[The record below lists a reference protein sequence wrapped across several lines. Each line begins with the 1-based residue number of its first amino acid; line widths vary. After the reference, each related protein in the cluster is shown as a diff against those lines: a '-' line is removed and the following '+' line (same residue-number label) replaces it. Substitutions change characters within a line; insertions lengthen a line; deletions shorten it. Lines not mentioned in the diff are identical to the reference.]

1 MGNLTR
7 SLLSGPLDAMPL
19 RAMPLRGDTMSDM
32 GWSWTVGSAGGR
44 SGAAWDGR
52 AGRRGRRGTPEQE
65 GGAPKWR
72 GRGTREGEADERCCV
87 LPVVGGRVEEG
98 AERLGLYTQAGARA
112 EQRVHGA
119 GRRPSRLGGWRQCRG
134 GKNCSGVLAAGREY
148 AAGAQRGGR
157 ETACDTARG
166 QRDTGRV
173 PALSCLPCHA
183 ASFLADEEGADRA
196 AVHADHSGG
205 TREVPDTAPA
215 SMGQGPALGLPHLA
229 SGCPACIS
237 VSPPHWR
244 HAGRLALSPRPA
256 RTPSIRPCGRCISR
270 RRYCWLQAPS
280 SPALRTPASAPPPST
295 AAPLAPASGAAVG
308 ALDALAAGR
317 AGARTC
323 GRWERWT
330 LEPGSQGLDAGCW
343 TRLGVPARAVS
354 VSSARQQ
361 PATGNPRVRR
371 AGTGCGLDPGSR
383 RGYRHAARKLQR
395 STRARTHARSR
406 CSEALVA
413 GGHTWALAIA
423 LAPSETGARGRP
435 RAALQ

>member
-52 AGRRGRRGTPEQE
+52 AGRRGRRGTAEQE

-72 GRGTREGEADERCCV
+72 GRGTREGEAGERSCV

-98 AERLGLYTQAGARA
+98 AERLGLYAQAGARA
-112 EQRVHGA
+112 EQRVRGA
-119 GRRPSRLGGWRQCRG
+119 GQRPSRLGGCVQCRG

-173 PALSCLPCHA
+173 LALSCLPCHA

-280 SPALRTPASAPPPST
+280 SPALRTPAGAPPPSA

-323 GRWERWT
+323 GRWERRA
-330 LEPGSQGLDAGCW
+330 LGALVARAREPGAGRWMLDA
-343 TRLGVPARAVS
+343 AR
-354 VSSARQQ
+354 
-361 PATGNPRVRR
+361 G
-371 AGTGCGLDPGSR
+371 PGSR
-383 RGYRHAARKLQR
+383 GQCLERASAAGHGQPAGATRRHRVWIGSWQQAGLPARGTQVATFNSGAH
-395 STRARTHARSR
+395 ARTL
-406 CSEALVA
+406 ALFRGASCRGTYLGPGHRA
-413 GGHTWALAIA
+413 G
-423 LAPSETGARGRP
+423 SV
-435 RAALQ
+435 